1 MQSTYKQIYHLIKNA
16 DYFQSKTLKIGS
28 QVFFVTCE
36 KDASII
42 RFTLDYFDNEK
53 IICLNTRICFVYN
66 LTTEKTINRI
76 TRAFFREVMYK
87 CIYDIRI
94 YRSERKYSR
103 SDLLKCVNSH
113 EEIAKHGLEFYGWR
127 RADKY
132 PYSPLYVIA

>member
-1 MQSTYKQIYHLIKNA
+1 MQNTYKQIYHLIKDA
-16 DYFQSKTLKIGS
+16 DYFQSKTLKIGG
-28 QVFFVTCE
+28 QVFIITCE

-42 RFTLDYFDNEK
+42 RFYLDYFDNEK
-53 IICLNTRICFVYN
+53 IIRLHSSASFICMMTEERI
-66 LTTEKTINRI
+66 KRI
-76 TRAFFREVMYK
+76 ARAFFKHVMYR

-103 SDLLKCVNSH
+103 SDLLKCVNSR
-113 EEIAKHGLEFYGWR
+113 EEIIHHGLEFYGWR